1 MIVGRLAD
9 VAKHKSTLPAVVVR
23 VLDILQTLDLGRLT
37 PERVH
42 LEGEQLFYTAE
53 DVSLRT
59 LDDSRPEAHARYAD
73 IQLPLSGGERYG
85 FALPQAGLVAV
96 DDQLEARDL
105 AFYPPP
111 ANESFI
117 DLYPGDYVVFLPGE
131 LHRSALVIGEKA
143 VLRKLVVKIHVSLL
157 GLAD

>member
-9 VAKHKSTLPAVVVR
+9 VARQKSILPAAIVR
-23 VLDILQTLDLGRLT
+23 ALELLQTLDLANLT
-37 PERVH
+37 PGRV
-42 LEGEQLFYTAE
+42 EIDGDQLFYTVE
-53 DVSLRT
+53 DVRLRT
-59 LDDSRPEAHARYAD
+59 LEESRPEAHACYAD
-73 IQLPLSGGERYG
+73 IQMPLSAGERYG
-85 FALPQAGLVAV
+85 FSLPQAGLVAL

-131 LHRSALVIGEKA
+131 LHRSALVISEKKT
-143 VLRKLVVKIHVSLL
+143 LRKVVVKIHSSLL
-157 GLAD
+157 GLSG

>member
-9 VAKHKSTLPAVVVR
+9 LARQKKTLPAAIVR
-23 VLDILQTLDLGRLT
+23 ALEILQTLDLASVA
-37 PERVH
+37 PERV
-42 LEGEQLFYTAE
+42 EIDGERLFYSVE

-59 LDDSRPEAHARYAD
+59 LDESRPEAHARYAD

-85 FALPQAGLVAV
+85 FALPQSGLVAV

-105 AFYPPP
+105 AFYPAP

-131 LHRSALVIGEKA
+131 LHRSALVIGEKT
-143 VLRKLVVKIHVSLL
+143 VLRKLVVKIHLSLL